1 MSRSRGK
8 RYDDVP
14 KLNVKK
20 VFATIIAIVVV
31 IMIIISFRNL
41 LTPKQN
47 LTKDV
52 STITTY
58 FPVYENNKW
67 GVIDNKGNI
76 VVGLNY
82 DEMVVVPDENKPIF
96 ICNYDIDY
104 NNETYKTKILDE
116 NENQIFTEYDKI
128 QALENKNNDGI
139 WYDDN
144 VLKYEKDGKYGLID
158 FEGKEIVKPEYDNI
172 YSLEGIDHS
181 IILEKNGKKGLL
193 NSSTGEVVIDC
204 NYIDIQSISENYE
217 NGYIV
222 KNDENKYGIILPDK
236 TVVLENK
243 YDDIK
248 KVTGNNYYV
257 VNENGTL
264 EIIDS
269 SNKVILNKGFDT
281 VENIQLDNFIITK
294 NGKYGVINE
303 KGEEILPAKFED
315 IKFSFS
321 DYYIVKLN
329 NKYGVVGKDQKNIID
344 YNYNSINYVTSGDF
358 LVAEKE
364 NYKTDIIDRNFNV
377 VLEDIII
384 SELNTEIGYLRIRK
398 DDDYKYYNFKFEEKT
413 NKEIL
418 TTNTLFLINENGK
431 YGYENKDGEKIVDC
445 IYDDAKEQNS
455 FGYCAVQ
462 KDGLWGALKSD
473 GTVIV
478 KPTRNLDNY
487 LYIDFIS
494 EWNRYNDLT
503 FKAYTK

>member
-20 VFATIIAIVVV
+20 VFATIIAIVVF

>member
-193 NSSTGEVVIDC
+193 NSSTGEIVIDC

-418 TTNTLFLINENGK
+418 TTNTLFLIKENGK

>member
-418 TTNTLFLINENGK
+418 TTNTLFLIKENGK

>member
-58 FPVYENNKW
+58 FPVYENNRW

-193 NSSTGEVVIDC
+193 NSSTGEIVIDC

-418 TTNTLFLINENGK
+418 TTNTLFLIKENGK